1 MDTKGTCLMKLIN
14 SRIIDNQFEFIF
26 FADNFGHVDYD
37 RSVVYHR
44 IPINI
49 LNNGKQKYEIGENG
63 HIDLDPDENQ
73 K

>member
-1 MDTKGTCLMKLIN
+1 MKLIN
-14 SRIIDNQFEFIF
+14 SRIIDNQFEFVF

-49 LNNGKQKYEIGENG
+49 LNNGK
-63 HIDLDPDENQ
+63 IDQ
-73 K
+73 HSTRT